1 MALNNEKN
9 IKFSSGRTPR
19 QRGAAVLKVLGTV
32 LLIFVTTGLIFTCI
46 FAIYVK
52 TNLSKDFDVQVT
64 DFFLNLSSKIYYKDK
79 ATNEYK
85 ELSSLYSGE
94 NRVRVSYKDMPV
106 YLEKAAVSIEDKR
119 FYKHKGVDWY
129 RTAGAV
135 VNMFFGMKDT
145 FGGSTLTQQLIKNVT
160 MDDQVTVK
168 RKLLEIFRAIEFE
181 KKHSKEEIVELY
193 LNSAFF
199 GEDCRG
205 VGSASQVY
213 FGKDTKDLSLAECAS
228 LIGITNNPSAYDPYI
243 SEKNKERNKARQ
255 ELILKEMQEQGYISK
270 EQYDEAVA
278 QKLVFRKGTAGGSTE
293 KGVNSWYV
301 DAVIEEVIKDL
312 QKKKN
317 ISYDSAEELVFSGG
331 YKIYTTIDPS
341 IQASVDSV
349 YNDAA
354 NLPSGYVKSKTGQ
367 QLQSAIA
374 IVDPYT
380 GDVVAL
386 AGGIGEK
393 TGSRLYNR
401 ATRMKRP
408 PGSTIKP
415 LSVYAAGI
423 ELGLIMP
430 YTTFNDGANLKIAGT
445 DWYPNND
452 DYENRGLVTVRYAIQ
467 KSINTVAAQIVELIT
482 PSKAFSFLQERF
494 GISSLVKGADDS
506 YAPMALGQLTDGVS
520 VLEMASAYTA
530 FVNKGVYT
538 RGRLYTSVTD
548 SNDKPVLEKE
558 LDRRV
563 AISEVTAYY
572 MTDLM
577 VSVVNGGTGLLA
589 KLSNMPTAGKSGAAG
604 DWLDRWFVGYTPYYV
619 AAIWTGYDIPE
630 YMGVSNPSAVLWKA
644 VMQKVHANLESKS
657 FPMPSGMKQYT
668 ICTDTGLRAGDA
680 CSKDVRGDHTMTL
693 YMMPDKAPTAYCPVH
708 TMVDICSESHDL
720 FTASCPQSTL
730 LKAAVLDLSKL
741 PQGMKILTPD
751 YYNSDKV
758 KIPYILSE
766 MQKCT
771 LHYSAVD
778 PKTGWKI
785 DGKTKYLVIPER
797 GLLYD
802 PKTGKVYDP
811 ISGWEVDKSTGA
823 LIDPKTGK
831 LIDPYTGKDYDG
843 SKKNPVVIPKTQ

>member
-1 MALNNEKN
+1 MAFDNEKN
-9 IKFSSGRTPR
+9 LRFSGGSTPR
-19 QRGAAVLKVLGTV
+19 QRGAAVLKILGTI
-32 LLIFVTTGLIFTCI
+32 LLIFITTGLIFTCI

-52 TNLSKDFDVQVT
+52 TNLSKDFDVPVK
-64 DFFLNLSSKIYYKDK
+64 DFTLNLSSKIYYKDK

-94 NRVRVSYKDMPV
+94 NRVWVDYKDMPV
-106 YLEKAAVSIEDKR
+106 YLEKAVVSIEDKR

-129 RTAGAV
+129 RTGGAV

-145 FGGSTLTQQLIKNVT
+145 FGGSTLTQQLIKNIT
-160 MDDQVTVK
+160 QNDEVTVK

-181 KKHSKEEIVELY
+181 KKHSKEDIVEMY
-193 LNSAFF
+193 LNTAFF

-205 VGSASQVY
+205 VGSAAQVY
-213 FGKDTKDLSLAECAS
+213 FGKKVKDLSLAECAS

-243 SEKNKERNKARQ
+243 SDKNKERNKARQ

-278 QKLVFRKGTAGGSTE
+278 QKLVFRQGTAGGSTE

-312 QKKKN
+312 QREKKL
-317 ISYDSAEELVFSGG
+317 SYDSAEALVFSGG
-331 YKIYTTIDPS
+331 YHIYTTIDPA
-341 IQASVDSV
+341 IQSAVDSI
-349 YNDAA
+349 YNDTA
-354 NLPSGYVKSKTGQ
+354 NLPSGYAKSKTQ
-367 QLQSAIA
+367 QLQSAIV
-374 IVDPYT
+374 IINPYT

-393 TGSRLYNR
+393 SGSRLYNR
-401 ATRMKRP
+401 ATAMKRP

-445 DWYPNND
+445 NWYPNND

-482 PSKAFSFLQERF
+482 PSRSFSFLQERF
-494 GISSLVKGADDS
+494 GISSLVSGADDS
-506 YAPMALGQLTDGVS
+506 YAPMALGQLTNGAS

-548 SNDKPVLEKE
+548 SNNKTVLEKS

-563 AISEVTAYY
+563 AVSETTAYY

-577 VSVVNGGTGLLA
+577 VGVVNGGTGILA
-589 KLSNMPTAGKSGAAG
+589 KLPNMPTAGKTGAAG
-604 DWLDRWFVGYTPYYV
+604 DWLDRWFVGFTPYYV
-619 AAIWTGYDIPE
+619 AAVWSGYDTPE
-630 YMGVSNPSAVLWKA
+630 YMGVSNPSAVLWKS
-644 VMQKVHANLESKS
+644 VMQKVHANLESKA
-657 FPMPSGMKQYT
+657 FPVPAGMKQYT
-668 ICTDTGLRAGDA
+668 VCTDTGLLATEA
-680 CSKDVRGDHTMTL
+680 CGKDVRGDHTLTL

-708 TMVDICSESHDL
+708 TMVNICSQSHDL
-720 FTASCPQSTL
+720 HTELCPQNTL
-730 LKAAVLDLSKL
+730 LRAAVLDLSKL

-771 LHYSAVD
+771 VHYSAVD

-785 DGKTKYLVIPER
+785 DSKTKYLIIPER

-811 ISGWEVDKSTGA
+811 ISGLEVDKNTGA

-831 LIDPYTGKDYDG
+831 LIDPYTGKEYDG